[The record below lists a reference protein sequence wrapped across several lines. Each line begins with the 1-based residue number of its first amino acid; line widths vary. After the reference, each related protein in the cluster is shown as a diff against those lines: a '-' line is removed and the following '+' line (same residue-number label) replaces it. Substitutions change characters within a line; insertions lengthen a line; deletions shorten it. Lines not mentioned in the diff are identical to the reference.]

1 MIIILFIILIFVI
14 LVIIA
19 CRPDENDIHNWETIE
34 RGEIKI

>member
-1 MIIILFIILIFVI
+1 MHLISIMI

-19 CRPDENDIHNWETIE
+19 YRPDENDIQNWETIE

>member
-1 MIIILFIILIFVI
+1 MHLISIMI